1 MNLILSLITIGL
13 IIYSVR
19 LFVLNLDHKKRAE
32 QAIKEYKHLKDDYFE
47 LMREMRDLK
56 NKNILLESIIKTI
69 KSK

>member
-1 MNLILSLITIGL
+1 MNLTLALITIGL

>member
-1 MNLILSLITIGL
+1 MNLILPLITIGL

-19 LFVLNLDHKKRAE
+19 LFVLNLNHKKRAE
-32 QAIKEYKHLKDDYFE
+32 SAMKEYKHLKEDYFE
-47 LMREMRDLK
+47 ALRDLRDLK

>member
-13 IIYSVR
+13 IVYSVR

-69 KSK
+69 KNK

>member
-13 IIYSVR
+13 IVYSVR
-19 LFVLNLDHKKRAE
+19 LFVLNLNHKKRAE

>member
-13 IIYSVR
+13 TIYSVR
-19 LFVLNLDHKKRAE
+19 LFVLNLNHKKRAE

>member
-1 MNLILSLITIGL
+1 MNLTLSLITIGL
-13 IIYSVR
+13 IIYSAR

>member
-1 MNLILSLITIGL
+1 MNLILPLITIGL

-19 LFVLNLDHKKRAE
+19 LFILNLNHKKRAE

-47 LMREMRDLK
+47 LMRELRDLK
-56 NKNILLESIIKTI
+56 NKNILLESILKTI

>member
-19 LFVLNLDHKKRAE
+19 LSISNLNYRKRIT
-32 QAIKEYKHLKDDYFE
+32 QAMKEYKHLKEDYFE
-47 LMREMRDLK
+47 ILRDLRDVK
-56 NKNILLESIIKTI
+56 NKNILLESVIKTI

>member
-19 LFVLNLDHKKRAE
+19 LFVLNLNHKKRAE

-47 LMREMRDLK
+47 LMRELRDIK
-56 NKNILLESIIKTI
+56 NKNILLESILKTI

>member
-1 MNLILSLITIGL
+1 MNLILSLITISL

>member
-19 LFVLNLDHKKRAE
+19 LFVLNLNHKKRAE

>member
-1 MNLILSLITIGL
+1 MNLTLSLITIGL

-19 LFVLNLDHKKRAE
+19 LYVLNLNHKKRAE

-47 LMREMRDLK
+47 LMRDLRDVK
-56 NKNILLESIIKTI
+56 NKNILLESVIRTI

>member
-19 LFVLNLDHKKRAE
+19 LFVLNLNHKKRAE

-47 LMREMRDLK
+47 LMRETRDIK
-56 NKNILLESIIKTI
+56 NKNILLESILKTI

>member
-19 LFVLNLDHKKRAE
+19 LFVLNLNHKKRAE

-47 LMREMRDLK
+47 LMREMRDIK
-56 NKNILLESIIKTI
+56 NKNILLESILKTI
-69 KSK
+69 KNK

>member
-1 MNLILSLITIGL
+1 MNLTLTLITIGL

-19 LFVLNLDHKKRAE
+19 LFVLNLNHKKRAE

>member
-1 MNLILSLITIGL
+1 MNLTLALITIGL
-13 IIYSVR
+13 IICSAR
-19 LFVLNLDHKKRAE
+19 LFVLNLNHKKRAE